1 MKILFTKAE
10 NLLPGMLIC
19 AALFIITGCDKSDT
33 SGTSKTMPGAEQ
45 ENSAIL
51 SKVLV
56 EVDGRKFT
64 QADADK
70 EISSKLTSLLGQVP
84 EAQLVQIREKM
95 LKESVDDFVNRTLLL
110 EAADRAKV
118 TVSEAEIKTA
128 IDKIKNNL
136 PQGVTLDEA
145 LKKSGIT
152 QEKLHEEVAL
162 GLRLTKIIDAQVK
175 DKKAPADKEI
185 KGYYD
190 TNKKQFEVLE
200 TVHARHILV
209 KTEEKDDK
217 KIKDE
222 KMTKAESIRKQLVG
236 GADFAKVAK
245 TSSDC
250 PSKEQG
256 GDLGTFQRGQM
267 VKPFEDAAFKQE
279 VKAIGPV
286 VETPFGYH
294 IIQVLEHGQPKTRS
308 LDEVKGSIAK
318 TIEQQRTQEAAEHY
332 ITELKSKAKI
342 VYADNMAPAVKK

>member
-222 KMTKAESIRKQLVG
+222 KMAKAESIRKQLVG